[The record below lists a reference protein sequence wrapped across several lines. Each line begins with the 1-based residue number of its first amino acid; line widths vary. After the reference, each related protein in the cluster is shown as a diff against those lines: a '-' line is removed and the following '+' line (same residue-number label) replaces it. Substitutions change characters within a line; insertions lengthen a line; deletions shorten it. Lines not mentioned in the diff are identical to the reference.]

1 MNLKHILNNII
12 RHNKKFILGITAL
25 SVLVGGCVS
34 RQEKEIYLFNVFN
47 SENGKVPWKEVVP
60 KIKYE
65 EDKNG
70 EFLSAYEAL
79 KQGKGDCE
87 EFAICSCAYSGD
99 IYGNNLLVSRFYN
112 LVDKSFISHAAHLLE
127 KDGKYG
133 IRGQSKETIEA
144 EYNFEDL
151 IKKIQYKRLMS
162 GQIIL
167 SYSIVNLDE
176 VHKDWKTTSENMF
189 KYFRKA
195 YSEAKEHNIETLPEV
210 CLKDEKNKEAD
221 KDGTGNKKREN

>member
-1 MNLKHILNNII
+1 MNLENILNKIKKYK
-12 RHNKKFILGITAL
+12 KKFILGIVAL
-25 SVLVGGCVS
+25 SVLTGGCVS
-34 RQEKEIYLFNVFN
+34 RQEKEIYLSNVFN
-47 SENGKVPWKEVVP
+47 GENGKVPWKEVVS

-79 KQGKGDCE
+79 KQGRGDCE

-99 IYGNNLLVSRFYN
+99 IYGRDVLVSRFYN
-112 LVDKSFISHAAHLLE
+112 LVDKSFTSHASHLLE

-133 IRGQSKETIEA
+133 IRGQIEETIEPVHS
-144 EYNFEDL
+144 FDDL
-151 IKKIQYKRLMS
+151 IKKLQSKRFMS
-162 GQIIL
+162 GQVIL
-167 SYSIVNLDE
+167 SYSIVNLDL

-195 YSEAKEHNIETLPEV
+195 YSEAKEYDIKTLPEV
-210 CLKDEKNKEAD
+210 CLKGEKNKEVD
-221 KDGTGNKKREN
+221 KDGTGSKKREN